1 MGARWCDI
9 VRGSSLHYN
18 PVSQA
23 RARGGDGD
31 HLHPGHEEHQHGH
44 GGPVPVCG
52 HQLCWGGQGG
62 GHPLCQGEVSHPP
75 QLGVLLPSP
84 CQCYY
89 PPFHLSLYQHQISI
103 QVLYTQYIAWYNRV
117 ATTEGI
123 EYLVYQASRGS
134 LCSTMQIYAGYIINY
149 VPYTLHSLYT
159 RQPQPGNQN
168 MLGNHKTSPKGAD
181 IRWEPV
187 YDGTGP
193 RTSALGY
200 PAKHHSSAIAV
211 KVV

>member
-1 MGARWCDI
+1 MLGWTG
-9 VRGSSLHYN
+9 RGSSSLSRRSLS
-18 PVSQA
+18 PSPA
-23 RARGGDGD
+23 GSSSSFS
-31 HLHPGHEEHQHGH
+31 L
-44 GGPVPVCG
+44 
-52 HQLCWGGQGG
+52 
-62 GHPLCQGEVSHPP
+62 S
-75 QLGVLLPSP
+75 VLLSSFPLVS
-84 CQCYY
+84 
-89 PPFHLSLYQHQISI
+89 ISASD
-103 QVLYTQYIAWYNRV
+103 LYTGIKQSISWYNRV
-117 ATTEGI
+117 ATTGGI

-168 MLGNHKTSPKGAD
+168 MYENHKNSPKGAD

-211 KVV
+211 KVVWGQKTVLQNSARAKAERVLFGYIYIHKVAFRLFARFLFVGLFSCQ